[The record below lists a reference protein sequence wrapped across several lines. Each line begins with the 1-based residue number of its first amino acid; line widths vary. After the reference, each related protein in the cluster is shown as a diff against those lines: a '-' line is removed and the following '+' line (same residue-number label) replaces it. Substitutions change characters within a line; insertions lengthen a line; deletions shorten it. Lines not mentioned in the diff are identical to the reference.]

1 MTTDVQAPAFKRTYP
16 RDMRMSNG
24 KTITL
29 RLMERGDID
38 RMVVFAK
45 GLSKK
50 DLMFL
55 RRDIT
60 DAAEVEQ
67 WVDGIET
74 GKSVTVLACD
84 GDTLAGYATLHHNE
98 ALWTR
103 HVGEIRTNV
112 GTDYRGMRLGSL
124 LVEEMFQIAR
134 DLSLRKL
141 TANMVADQ
149 KAARGAFERLGFH
162 PEALLADHVLDSEGR
177 THDMLIMSFD
187 MEGFND

>member
-16 RDMRMSNG
+16 RDVRLSNG
-24 KTITL
+24 KTLTL
-29 RLMERGDID
+29 RLMGRGDVD
-38 RMVVFAK
+38 TVVTFARA
-45 GLSKK
+45 LPKK
-50 DLMFL
+50 DLLFL

-60 DAAEVEQ
+60 DRHNVEE
-67 WVDGIET
+67 WVDGIEN

-84 GDTLAGYATLHHNE
+84 GDTMAGYATLHHNE

-103 HVGEIRTNV
+103 HVGEIRTNAGV
-112 GTDYRGMRLGSL
+112 DYRGMRLGSL
-124 LVEEMFQIAR
+124 LVEEMFQIAK
-134 DLSLRKL
+134 DLGLRKL

-149 KAARGAFERLGFH
+149 KAARGAFERIGFH

-187 MEGFND
+187 IEGFND

>member
-16 RDMRMSNG
+16 REMRLSSG

-29 RLMERGDID
+29 RLMGRGDID
-38 RMVVFAK
+38 SMVTFAR
-45 GLSKK
+45 GLPKK

-60 DAAEVEQ
+60 DRGNVEE

-74 GKSVTVLACD
+74 GKSVTVLAVE
-84 GDTLAGYATLHHNE
+84 GDVLAGYATLHHNE

-112 GTDYRGMRLGSL
+112 GADFRGVRLGSL
-124 LVEEMFQIAR
+124 LVEEMFQIAK
-134 DLSLRKL
+134 DLGLRKL

>member
-1 MTTDVQAPAFKRTYP
+1 MATDVQAPAFKRVYP

-29 RLMERGDID
+29 RLMD
-38 RMVVFAK
+38 RNDVDRVVTFARA
-45 GLSKK
+45 LSKK

-60 DAAEVEQ
+60 DPREVEQ
-67 WVDGIET
+67 WVDGIENGT
-74 GKSVTVLACD
+74 SVTVLACD
-84 GDTLAGYATLHHNE
+84 NETLAGYATLHHNE

-112 GTDYRGMRLGSL
+112 GADYRGMRLGSL

-134 DLSLRKL
+134 DLGLRKL

>member
-29 RLMERGDID
+29 RLMGRGDVD
-38 RMVVFAK
+38 RVVTFARA
-45 GLSKK
+45 LPKK

-60 DAAEVEQ
+60 DPREVEQ
-67 WVDGIET
+67 WVDGIENGT
-74 GKSVTVLACD
+74 SVTVLAGD
-84 GDTLAGYATLHHNE
+84 GETLAGYATLHYNE

-112 GTDYRGMRLGSL
+112 GADYRGMRLGSL

-134 DLSLRKL
+134 DLGLRKL

>member
-1 MTTDVQAPAFKRTYP
+1 M
-16 RDMRMSNG
+16 
-24 KTITL
+24 
-29 RLMERGDID
+29 
-38 RMVVFAK
+38 
-45 GLSKK
+45 
-50 DLMFL
+50 
-55 RRDIT
+55 
-60 DAAEVEQ
+60 
-67 WVDGIET
+67 DGIET

-149 KAARGAFERLGFH
+149 KAARGAFERMGFH

>member
-1 MTTDVQAPAFKRTYP
+1 MTTDVQAPAFKRVYP

-29 RLMERGDID
+29 RLMDRGDID
-38 RMVVFAK
+38 RMVAFAK

-60 DAAEVEQ
+60 DASEVEQ

-74 GKSVTVLACD
+74 GKSVTVLAGD

-134 DLSLRKL
+134 DLGLRKL

>member
-1 MTTDVQAPAFKRTYP
+1 MTTDVQAPAFKRVYP

-29 RLMERGDID
+29 RLMNRGDID

-67 WVDGIET
+67 WVDGIENGT
-74 GKSVTVLACD
+74 SVTVLAGD
-84 GDTLAGYATLHHNE
+84 GETLAGYATLHHNE

-112 GTDYRGMRLGSL
+112 GADYRGMRLGSL

-134 DLSLRKL
+134 DLGLRKL

>member
-16 RDMRMSNG
+16 RDIRLSNG
-24 KTITL
+24 KTLTL
-29 RLMERGDID
+29 RLMGRGDVD
-38 RMVVFAK
+38 TVVNFARA
-45 GLSKK
+45 LPKK
-50 DLMFL
+50 DLLFL

-60 DAAEVEQ
+60 DRGNVEE
-67 WVDGIET
+67 WVDAIEN

-84 GDTLAGYATLHHNE
+84 GDAMAGYATLHHNE

-103 HVGEIRTNV
+103 HVGEIRTNAGV
-112 GTDYRGMRLGSL
+112 DYRGMRLGSL
-124 LVEEMFQIAR
+124 LVEEMFQIAK
-134 DLSLRKL
+134 DLGLRKL

-187 MEGFND
+187 IEGFND

>member
-1 MTTDVQAPAFKRTYP
+1 MTTDVQAPAFKRVYP

-29 RLMERGDID
+29 RLMNRGDVEGI
-38 RMVVFAK
+38 VAFAK

-60 DAAEVEQ
+60 DQSEVED
-67 WVDGIET
+67 WVGGIEV
-74 GKSVTVLACD
+74 GKSVTVLAVD
-84 GDTLAGYATLHHNE
+84 GETIAGYATLHHNE

-112 GTDYRGMRLGSL
+112 GSDFRGMRLGSL

-134 DLSLRKL
+134 DLGLRKL